1 MIEIDKN
8 VFVGNSNDYEWNK
21 HEPDFYFVQACKEP
35 YHRLALGYTGRS
47 VSNNNPEYLF
57 AYRPN
62 RLILNIVDT
71 DSDKYFSNILFEK
84 SLEFIGKNIKNGH
97 KILIH
102 CNQGVSRSPS
112 IGLLY
117 LAVKNKISNISFLE
131 AEKEFIVMYP
141 DYEPKGI
148 KTFLVNNW
156 NKFIK

>member
-1 MIEIDKN
+1 MIEIYKN

-21 HEPDFYFVQACKEP
+21 YESDFYFIQACKEP
-35 YHRLALGYTGRS
+35 YHRQALGYIGRAI
-47 VSNNNPEYLF
+47 SNTHPEYLF
-57 AYRPN
+57 AYRDN

-84 SLEFIGKNIKNGH
+84 SIEFLDENLKDKN

-102 CNQGVSRSPS
+102 CNQGLSRSPS

-117 LAVKNKISNISFLE
+117 LAVKNKISNKSFWD
-131 AEKEFIVMYP
+131 AEKDFVELYP

-148 KTFLVNNW
+148 KGYLIKNW
-156 NKFIK
+156 NSFIK